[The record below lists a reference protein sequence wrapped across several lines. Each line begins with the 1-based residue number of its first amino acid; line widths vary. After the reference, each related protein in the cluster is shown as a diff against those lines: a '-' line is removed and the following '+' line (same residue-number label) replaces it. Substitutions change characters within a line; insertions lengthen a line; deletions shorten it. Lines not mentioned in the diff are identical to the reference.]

1 MLLLLALP
9 CMGETYATN
18 FPSFPLV
25 LHCEV
30 CSPRVSLNN
39 EFLIWELHETC
50 LILTHKHFELAR
62 GGGGPEP
69 LLNDEL
75 IYYGLGL
82 LPTLFHIPTDLLSL
96 FFSVKFG
103 GHYGNCKDH
112 PLFFLCICRSHFQLK
127 FLYRESSL
135 PVQAFFW
142 FRVKH

>member
-1 MLLLLALP
+1 MLYCWLSLAWEKLTQQINLVFLWS
-9 CMGETYATN
+9 CIVRYVHQGLVWTMSLVFEN
-18 FPSFPLV
+18 FMKHVF
-25 LHCEV
+25 
-30 CSPRVSLNN
+30 
-39 EFLIWELHETC
+39 FKLINTLSWPE
-50 LILTHKHFELAR
+50 
-62 GGGGPEP
+62 GGAEP

-96 FFSVKFG
+96 LFSVKFG

-135 PVQAFFW
+135 PVQACFW

>member
-1 MLLLLALP
+1 MKHV
-9 CMGETYATN
+9 
-18 FPSFPLV
+18 FFK
-25 LHCEV
+25 
-30 CSPRVSLNN
+30 
-39 EFLIWELHETC
+39 LINTLSWPE
-50 LILTHKHFELAR
+50 
-62 GGGGPEP
+62 GGAEP

-96 FFSVKFG
+96 LFSVKFG

-135 PVQAFFW
+135 PVQACFW